1 MSDSNRKSLPV
12 PKVLKR
18 VGAGAKNALTIL
30 KRGRLGAPY
39 RASFEVVRQSRTY
52 ALRRY
57 HADDRAHADEGSEKV
72 APVLLVPPL
81 MVTSEIYDI
90 SPELSAINFLGANGL
105 DVWLV
110 DYGNPLTED
119 DGLERTLDDHIL
131 AVDDAIAAVAAETGQ
146 DVHLVGY
153 SQGGMF
159 CYQAAGYRRSKD
171 IGSVITFGSPVDIR
185 RNLPVRVHDD
195 IAARLIKLARQGI
208 SGPLDELD
216 GLPGWLTSRGFK
228 LLNPQ
233 KEVGQILDFFGL
245 LHDREAL
252 EEREPKRL
260 FLGGEGFIAW
270 PGEALRDFI
279 DQVIVQ
285 NRMASGGFV
294 VDGRTFSLSDIDA
307 PILYFVGQRDD
318 LARPAAVRAIE
329 RAAADTETHGVDIN
343 AGHFGLVVGSTAMG
357 TVWPTVIDW
366 VRWKAGVT
374 DETPRM
380 LREGADDA
388 QPEAPADTTPA
399 GPTELMN
406 DGGSST
412 RMLYDL
418 ATELADGLWHKL
430 GDVSRDFSNVV
441 DTVRWQLPRLAQLEN
456 LDDGQPVNIGLALEE
471 QAHAIPNKTFFLW
484 DGRAFTYGQANR
496 RVNQLLCAMV
506 AEGAKPGQHIGVLM
520 DNHPDLLTAV
530 AAINRLGAVAVLLNA
545 GLRGVSLAQA
555 LESADVEWLVCD
567 PAHIETAQNGFGR
580 GPIGVLGAHDED
592 RPLPQGAIDLE
603 ASLDPEVDAPP
614 DGIEANAGRAEDL
627 AMLIFTSGTTGMPK
641 PAKITNRR
649 WAMAALGA
657 AAACM
662 LSPKDTVYCA
672 LPLYH
677 ATGLL
682 VGCGGALIGG
692 ARLALAREFSVRG
705 FWSEV
710 RRYGATVVFY
720 VGEMCRYLV
729 NAPEQPNEDR
739 HPVRMFVGNGMRAE
753 VWQKLIDRFGQVRVL
768 EFYGSTEGNVC
779 LANFDGAK
787 IGSVGRPLPGTD
799 EIALVRHDGASGQPL
814 RDDDGRLVS
823 CRDGEPGLLLAR
835 ISDGHP
841 LAHFDGYLDA
851 EQTEHKTIRDAFTA
865 GDAWFNTGD
874 LLRRDAH
881 GDYWFVDR
889 VGDTFRWHGENV
901 STQQVAGVLD
911 AAAYCNMAVVYGVE
925 VPGYDGRAGMAAMVL
940 DDAAAFDGDALF
952 ALVDEHLFPA
962 AHPRFIR
969 LVDALDHTDSF
980 KFITTDLRNE
990 GADPAT
996 IDDPLYVYDA
1006 DGATYRELAVEDW
1019 VPDGL

>member
-12 PKVLKR
+12 PRVLRR

-39 RASFEVVRQSRTY
+39 RASFDVVRQERTY
-52 ALRRY
+52 ALRHY
-57 HADDRAHADEGSEKV
+57 HGDDSVEAV

-90 SPELSAINFLGANGL
+90 SPELSAINFLGANGM
-105 DVWLV
+105 DVWLC
-110 DYGNPLTED
+110 DYGNPLAED

-131 AVDDAIAAVAAETGQ
+131 AVDDAIETVARETGQ
-146 DVHLVGY
+146 KVHLLGY

-159 CYQAAGYRRSKD
+159 CYQAAGYRRAKD
-171 IGSVITFGSPVDIR
+171 IGSIITFGSPVDIR
-185 RNLPVRVHDD
+185 KNLPVRVHDD
-195 IAARLIKLARQGI
+195 IAARLIKVARQGLK
-208 SGPLDELD
+208 GPIEDLD

-233 KEVGQILDFFGL
+233 KELGQILDFFGL
-245 LHDREAL
+245 LHDRDAL
-252 EEREPKRL
+252 EQREPKRL
-260 FLGGEGFIAW
+260 FLGGDGFVHW

-329 RAAADTETHGVDIN
+329 RAAPDTETHGVDIP

-357 TVWPTVIDW
+357 TVWPTVVDW
-366 VRWKAGVT
+366 VRWKAGA
-374 DETPRM
+374 
-380 LREGADDA
+380 ADDK
-388 QPEAPADTTPA
+388 PELLRPQAERTQDDAKPVDPQS
-399 GPTELMN
+399 N
-406 DGGSST
+406 DDSNT

-430 GDVSRDFSNVV
+430 GDVSRDFSNIV

-471 QAHAIPNKTFFLW
+471 QAHAIPDKTFFLW
-484 DGRAFTYGQANR
+484 DGRAFTYAQANR
-496 RVNQLLCAMV
+496 RVNQLLSAMV
-506 AEGAKPGQHIGVLM
+506 DDGAKPGQHIGVLM

-530 AAINRLGAVAVLLNA
+530 AAINRLGAVAVLLNS
-545 GLRGVSLAQA
+545 GLRGVSLTQA
-555 LESADVEWLVCD
+555 LEAANVEWLVCD
-567 PAHIETAQNGFGR
+567 PAHVDTSRTGFDA

-592 RPLPQGAIDLE
+592 RPLPDDVIDLE
-603 ASLDPEVDAPP
+603 ANLDPQVDAPP
-614 DGIEANAGRAEDL
+614 EGIEANAGLAGDL
-627 AMLIFTSGTTGMPK
+627 AMLIFTSGTTGLPK

-692 ARLALAREFSVRG
+692 ARLALAREFSVRQ

-729 NAPEQPNEDR
+729 SAPEQPNEHR

-753 VWQKLIDRFGQVRVL
+753 VWNKLVDRFGRVRVL
-768 EFYGSTEGNVC
+768 EFYGSTEGNVV
-779 LANFDGAK
+779 LANFGGEKA
-787 IGSVGRPLPGTD
+787 GSVGRPLPGTD
-799 EIALVRHDGASGQPL
+799 EITLVRYDAASGQPL
-814 RDDDGRLVS
+814 RDDAGRLRS
-823 CRDGEPGLLLAR
+823 CGDDEPGLLLAR
-835 ISDGHP
+835 ISDSHP
-841 LAHFDGYLDA
+841 LAYFDGYLDA
-851 EQTEHKTIRDAFTA
+851 EQTEQKIIRDGFHD

-874 LLRRDAH
+874 VLRRDAD
-881 GDYWFVDR
+881 GDFWFVDR

-901 STQQVAGVLD
+901 STQQVAQVLD
-911 AAAYCNMAVVYGVE
+911 EASFCKMTVVYGVE

-940 DDAAAFDGDALF
+940 DDDAEFDGDALF

-962 AHPRFIR
+962 AHPRFVR
-969 LVDALDHTDSF
+969 LVDALEHTDSF
-980 KFITTDLRNE
+980 KFITTTLRDE
-990 GADPAT
+990 GANPTA
-996 IDDPLYVYDA
+996 IDDPIYVYDA
-1006 DGATYRELAVEDW
+1006 DARTYRPLTPDAW
-1019 VPDGL
+1019 VPEGL